1 MMTWFAVVLF
11 LKTATERA
19 DDNESVLFLL
29 SLNICTVA
37 LHAPS
42 LTFFVVSMLLL
53 VFFFSFLCAFFDFPR
68 VVIQVVSNSNSKS
81 PFDLFAPTSS
91 AITED
96 SSDFEGMAPSPPT
109 ATFMT
114 RLLPLVFPFV
124 AAKAAW
130 R

>member
-1 MMTWFAVVLF
+1 MTWFAVVLF

-42 LTFFVVSMLLL
+42 LTFFVVSMFLL
-53 VFFFSFLCAFFDFPR
+53 VFFSFLCAFFDFPR
-68 VVIQVVSNSNSKS
+68 VVIQVVSNSKS
-81 PFDLFAPTSS
+81 SFDLFAPTSS

-96 SSDFEGMAPSPPT
+96 SSDFEGMAPPPPT

-114 RLLPLVFPFV
+114 RLLPLVLPFV
-124 AAKAAW
+124 IAAKAAL